1 MNFEDLN
8 LNPNLLKAVNEL
20 GFTELTQI
28 QEKSIPLIREG
39 KDVVGQSSTGSG
51 KTAAFGLPI
60 LEKLKPGSGIQTL
73 VLTPTRELCVQVTEA
88 LRGFGKYMH
97 VNVTSVFGGV
107 SIEPQITAIK
117 HADIIVGTPGR
128 ILDHVNR
135 RTVNFNG
142 VKFLI
147 IDEADRMFEMGF
159 IEDVE
164 SIIRLTSKNRQTLLF
179 SATMPPEVRHIVERH
194 LIEPV
199 TIKGVVYVDTSL
211 LRHAY
216 YDVKPYDKFSLLVHL
231 LNKNKEGIALVF
243 CATRHEA
250 DAVTTNLKAQGI
262 EAEAIHGGMEQNRR
276 LRSVEALK
284 SETIRVLVATDV
296 AARGLDIRN
305 ISHVYNYD
313 VPKSSADYVHRV
325 GRTARAGEEGD
336 AITLLS
342 EKDHDNFSR
351 VLRDRSLKILK
362 AEKSE
367 FERVPFRREERRG
380 RPGFH
385 GSRPR
390 RFFSRPPRR

>member
-8 LNPNLLKAVNEL
+8 LNLNLLKAVNEL

-39 KDVVGQSSTGSG
+39 KDIVGQSSTGSG

-88 LRGFGKYMH
+88 LRSFGKYAH
-97 VNVTSVFGGV
+97 VSVASVFGGV
-107 SIEPQITAIK
+107 GIEPQITAIK

-135 RTVNFNG
+135 RTINFSG

-147 IDEADRMFEMGF
+147 IDEADRLFEMGF

-164 SIIRLTSKNRQTLLF
+164 SIIRLTPKNRQTLLF

-199 TIKGVVYVDTSL
+199 TIKGVVYVDTSFL
-211 LRHAY
+211 HHAY

-231 LNKNKEGIALVF
+231 LKKNKEGVALVF

-250 DAVTTNLKAQGI
+250 DAVATNLKMQGI
-262 EAEAIHGGMEQNRR
+262 ETEAIHGGMEQNRR

-284 SETIRVLVATDV
+284 SESIRVLVATDV

-313 VPKSSADYVHRV
+313 VPKSSSDYVHRV

-351 VLRDRSLKILK
+351 VLRDRSLKITK
-362 AEKSE
+362 AEKPE
-367 FERVPFRREERRG
+367 FERVPFKREERRG
-380 RPGFH
+380 RTGFY

-390 RFFSRPPRR
+390 RSFSHSRR